1 MVFIRRIE
9 DFVCDHCGAF
19 NRGDGY
25 TNHCRA
31 CLYSRHV
38 DIDPGDRLADCGGLM
53 VPVGVEQRSGT
64 LVLVHRCT
72 ACQVTRRCRTSPRDD
87 PERIRAVSANQPPPV
102 PVPRAPRRRLPRQR
116 RR

>member
-9 DFVCDHCGAF
+9 DFVCDHCGTR

-38 DIDPGDRLADCGGLM
+38 DVEPGDRASDCGGLM
-53 VPVGVEQRSGT
+53 VPVGVEQKSGT

-72 ACQVTRRCRTSPRDD
+72 RCRVVRRCRTSPQDD
-87 PERIRAVSANQPPPV
+87 MERIREVSANQPPPWSV
-102 PVPRAPRRRLPRQR
+102 PPTPRPRTPRRRPR
-116 RR
+116 